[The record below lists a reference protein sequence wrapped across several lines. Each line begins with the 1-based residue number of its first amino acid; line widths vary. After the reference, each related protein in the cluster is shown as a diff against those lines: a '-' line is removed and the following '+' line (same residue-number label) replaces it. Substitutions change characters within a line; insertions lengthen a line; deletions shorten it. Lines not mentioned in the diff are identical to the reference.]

1 VEIQIDPLPFF
12 LTPVPSGKSGGTITV
27 MVASC
32 GVRWVDRIMRLI
44 LERLDD
50 QLITVVLGCAETFV
64 SEQQGHMIPS

>member
-12 LTPVPSGKSGGTITV
+12 LTPVPSGKSGDTVTV

-50 QLITVVLGCAETFV
+50 QLITWFLAAPRHLLV
-64 SEQQGHMIPS
+64 SNGGI